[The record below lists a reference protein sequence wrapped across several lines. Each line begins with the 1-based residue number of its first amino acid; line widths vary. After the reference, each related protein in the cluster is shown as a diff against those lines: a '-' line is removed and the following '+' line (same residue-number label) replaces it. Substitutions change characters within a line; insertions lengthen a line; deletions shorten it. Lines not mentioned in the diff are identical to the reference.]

1 MKRSE
6 KALRYIW
13 TNKHLYLMLLPVIVY
28 YLVFKYYPMY
38 GSIIAFKE
46 FKLAKGIFNS
56 PWVGFKY
63 FEKLMKSKEFIQVF
77 KNTLVISIMNLCFS
91 FPVPIIMSLMINEV
105 KNNKMKR
112 MIQTIIYV
120 PYFIT
125 WSVMGGIVNL
135 FLSPTIGLPAK
146 VSNLLGIAPQNTIYI
161 MGNEGLWLLVYIF
174 TEIWK
179 NAGWGTIIYMSAIT
193 SINPELYESAKLD
206 GANKLKQIIYI
217 TLPQITPLIAS
228 MFILKLGKIASVGF
242 EQAYAL
248 QNNMVLS
255 IAEVISTYEYK
266 IGLAQNIQYSYS
278 TAIGL
283 FKGAI
288 GLVMLAVGNIV
299 IKRISKGE
307 NGV

>member
-63 FEKLMKSKEFIQVF
+63 FEKLMKSKEFIQIF

-91 FPVPIIMSLMINEV
+91 FSVPIIMSLMINEV

-135 FLSPTIGLPAK
+135 LLSPTIGLPAK

-283 FKGAI
+283 FKGVI

>member
-46 FKLAKGIFNS
+46 FKLSKGIFNS

-63 FEKLMKSKEFIQVF
+63 FEKLMKSKEFNQVF
-77 KNTLVISIMNLCFS
+77 KNTLLISIMNLCFS

-179 NAGWGTIIYMSAIT
+179 NAGCGTIIYMSAIT
-193 SINPELYESAKLD
+193 SINPDLYESAKLD

-283 FKGAI
+283 FKGVI

>member
-46 FKLAKGIFNS
+46 FKLSKGIFNS

-77 KNTLVISIMNLCFS
+77 KNTLLISIMNLCFS

-135 FLSPTIGLPAK
+135 FLSPTIGLAAK

-283 FKGAI
+283 FKGVI

>member
-46 FKLAKGIFNS
+46 FKLSKGIFNS

-77 KNTLVISIMNLCFS
+77 KNTLLISIMNLCFS
-91 FPVPIIMSLMINEV
+91 FPAPIIMSLMINEV

>member
-46 FKLAKGIFNS
+46 FKLSKGIFNS

-174 TEIWK
+174 TEIRK

-283 FKGAI
+283 FKGVI

>member
-46 FKLAKGIFNS
+46 FKLSKGIFNS

-179 NAGWGTIIYMSAIT
+179 NAGGGTIIYMSAIT

-283 FKGAI
+283 FKGVI

>member
-46 FKLAKGIFNS
+46 FKLSKGIFNS

-283 FKGAI
+283 FKGVI

>member
-46 FKLAKGIFNS
+46 FKLSKGIFNS
-56 PWVGFKY
+56 PWIGFKY

-77 KNTLVISIMNLCFS
+77 KNTLLISIMNLCFS

-283 FKGAI
+283 FKGVI

>member
-46 FKLAKGIFNS
+46 FKLSKGIFNS

-228 MFILKLGKIASVGF
+228 MLILKLGKIASVGF

>member
-46 FKLAKGIFNS
+46 FKLSKGIFNS

-77 KNTLVISIMNLCFS
+77 KNTLLISIMNLCFS

>member
-46 FKLAKGIFNS
+46 FKLSKGIFNS

-174 TEIWK
+174 TEIRK

-217 TLPQITPLIAS
+217 TLPQITPLITS

-283 FKGAI
+283 FKGVI

>member
-46 FKLAKGIFNS
+46 FKLSKGIFNS
-56 PWVGFKY
+56 PWIGFKY

-77 KNTLVISIMNLCFS
+77 KNTLLISIMNLCFS

>member
-77 KNTLVISIMNLCFS
+77 KNTLLISIMNLCFS

>member
-46 FKLAKGIFNS
+46 FKLSKGIFNS

-77 KNTLVISIMNLCFS
+77 KNTLLISIMNLCFS
-91 FPVPIIMSLMINEV
+91 FPAPIIMSLMINEV

-283 FKGAI
+283 FKGVI

>member
-46 FKLAKGIFNS
+46 FKLSKGIFNS

-228 MFILKLGKIASVGF
+228 MLILKLGKIASVGF

-283 FKGAI
+283 FKGVI

>member
-1 MKRSE
+1 MKRGE

-13 TNKHLYLMLLPVIVY
+13 TNKHLYLMLLPAIVY

-77 KNTLVISIMNLCFS
+77 KNTLLISIMNLCFS

-283 FKGAI
+283 FKGVI

>member
-46 FKLAKGIFNS
+46 FKLSKGIFNS

>member
-46 FKLAKGIFNS
+46 FKLSKGIFNS

-77 KNTLVISIMNLCFS
+77 KNTLLISIMNLCFS
-91 FPVPIIMSLMINEV
+91 FPAPIIMSLMINEV

-174 TEIWK
+174 TAIWK

-283 FKGAI
+283 FKGVI

>member
-77 KNTLVISIMNLCFS
+77 KNTLLISIMNLCFS
-91 FPVPIIMSLMINEV
+91 FPFPIIMSLMINEV

-283 FKGAI
+283 FKGVI

>member
-77 KNTLVISIMNLCFS
+77 KNTLLISIMNLCFS
-91 FPVPIIMSLMINEV
+91 FPVPIITSLMINEV

-217 TLPQITPLIAS
+217 TLPQITPLITS

-283 FKGAI
+283 FKGVI

>member
-46 FKLAKGIFNS
+46 FKLSKGIFNS

-77 KNTLVISIMNLCFS
+77 KNTLLISIMNLCFS

-105 KNNKMKR
+105 KNNEMKR

-283 FKGAI
+283 FKGVI

>member
-46 FKLAKGIFNS
+46 FKLSKGIFNS

-77 KNTLVISIMNLCFS
+77 KNTLLISIMNLCFS

-283 FKGAI
+283 FKGVI

>member
-46 FKLAKGIFNS
+46 FKLSKGIFNS
-56 PWVGFKY
+56 PWIGFKY

-77 KNTLVISIMNLCFS
+77 KNTLLISIMNLCFS

-179 NAGWGTIIYMSAIT
+179 NAGWVTIIYMSAIT

>member
-46 FKLAKGIFNS
+46 FKLSKGIFNS

-77 KNTLVISIMNLCFS
+77 KNTLLISIMNLCFS
-91 FPVPIIMSLMINEV
+91 FPVPIIMSIMINEV

-283 FKGAI
+283 FKGVI

>member
-217 TLPQITPLIAS
+217 TLPQITPLITS

-283 FKGAI
+283 FKGVI